1 MNQDGWVIGIDV
13 CKARLDVA
21 VLPTGEILQFDN
33 DEAGWVRLIGRCR
46 AWGVKAIGLEPSGGF
61 ERPMVRA
68 LRMAGLPVRLVN
80 PYRLR
85 QYARAL
91 GQLAKNDVADAL
103 MLARFT
109 DQLPTRAPHHDPLAE
124 QMAELITARRQLTQ
138 DRLRLTTQ
146 VQLVIDPVLRRVAG
160 QRLKRIA
167 AEILLI
173 ERRLAQMVAD
183 DEAMA
188 RKDRLIQSFKGAGPV
203 LSQTLLGLVPEID
216 QLDRRQIAALVG
228 LAPFDDDS
236 GKRKG
241 KRAIWG
247 GRADVRR
254 VVYMAALAA
263 ARSNPALKAF
273 RQRLVANG
281 ISSSPGS
288 PACRRRSSG
297 RSPADTGSRR
307 PSRRSPGS
315 GSRRRPAGCWRSAAA
330 AHAAGPCSGRCRRP
344 GRRLGRPRSFT
355 SSKPMAPPGG
365 GSSRG

>member
-1 MNQDGWVIGIDV
+1 MNQDECVIGIDV
-13 CKARLDVA
+13 CQERLDVA
-21 VLPTGEILQFDN
+21 MLPTGEILQFDN
-33 DEAGWVRLIGRCR
+33 DPAGWAALIKRCGAWTVR
-46 AWGVKAIGLEPSGGF
+46 AIGLEPSGGY
-61 ERPMVRA
+61 ERPLVRA
-68 LRMAGLPVRLVN
+68 LRVAGLPVRLVN

-91 GQLAKNDVADAL
+91 GKLAKNDVADAL

-124 QMAELITARRQLTQ
+124 QMAELITARRQLTE
-138 DRLRLTTQ
+138 DRIRLEAQ
-146 VQLVIDPVLRRVAG
+146 VRLVVDPLLRRMAG
-160 QRLKRIA
+160 RRLKRIA

-173 ERRLAQMVAD
+173 ERRLAQLVAN

-188 RKDRLIQSFKGAGPV
+188 RKDRLIQSLKGAGPI

-216 QLDRRQIAALVG
+216 QLDRRQLAALVG

-247 GRADVRR
+247 GRAEVRR

-273 RQRLVANG
+273 RQRLIANG
-281 ISSSPGS
+281 KSPKM
-288 PACRRRSSG
+288 AIIAVARRMLGIIVALLRSG
-297 RSPADTGSRR
+297 QAWDPQYAR
-307 PSRRSPGS
+307 
-315 GSRRRPAGCWRSAAA
+315 
-330 AHAAGPCSGRCRRP
+330 
-344 GRRLGRPRSFT
+344 
-355 SSKPMAPPGG
+355 
-365 GSSRG
+365 